1 MDDPLRRLVAY
12 VAGAATTGQEAGG
25 VFDFEVGSRFPVT
38 GSVADARVDVTDAT
52 DGARLT
58 GTLPDLRRGDGEALE
73 LRLDGDDF
81 EGVDRTSGHAFHGR
95 VSGRNIDLT
104 DAADG
109 VERYYCL

>member
-1 MDDPLRRLVAY
+1 MDAPLRRLVAY
-12 VAGAATTGQEAGG
+12 VAGAAATGQAAEG

-38 GSVADARVDVTDAT
+38 GSVADDRVDVTDAT
-52 DGARLT
+52 DGVRLG
-58 GTLPDLRRGDGEALE
+58 GTLPDLKRNDGTAVE

-81 EGVDRTSGHAFHGR
+81 EGVDHGSGHVFRGR

-109 VERYYCL
+109 IERFYCL